1 MEKEVI
7 LGALESGPNK
17 DKSDVW
23 YRVNYLDLTSGRA
36 CQDYFEN
43 PADFKKLADLKIPI
57 GTKIIGLFTGNSRR
71 MLVLYSV
78 KK

>member
-1 MEKEVI
+1 MEKDVI
-7 LGALESGPNK
+7 LGALESGNK
-17 DKSDVW
+17 KDSNEIW
-23 YRVNYLDLTSGRA
+23 YRVNYLDLTTGRA

-43 PADFKKLADLKIPI
+43 PSDFKKLADMRIPI

-71 MLVLYSV
+71 MLVLYAV